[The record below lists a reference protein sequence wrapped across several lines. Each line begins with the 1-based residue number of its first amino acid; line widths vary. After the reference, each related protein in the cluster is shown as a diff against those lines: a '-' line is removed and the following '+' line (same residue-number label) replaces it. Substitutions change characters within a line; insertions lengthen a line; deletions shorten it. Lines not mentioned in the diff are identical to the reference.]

1 MVCQYENDV
10 DVITTRHLIIIIII
24 IIIIIRNLYPAF
36 GQIIHLSLICTNE
49 LNLRPYIMPK
59 PKV

>member
-24 IIIIIRNLYPAF
+24 IIIIRN
-36 GQIIHLSLICTNE
+36 
-49 LNLRPYIMPK
+49 
-59 PKV
+59 